1 MFLRTHGNLWQT
13 KNARDEK
20 NKTFNDHKSNTPA
33 YKYYNVRHIDIHP
46 TATVT
51 IAKRTRERET
61 NAKTKR
67 MLKLNNKIDR
77 PKNELLFEM
86 WNHETSTL
94 NSGSGF
100 EKCGRTNAYS
110 YIFGWDRTEVINQ
123 SAVCVCVC
131 WTMKPRDFRASQK
144 SLLWFGLN
152 SNVDCTQQTALRCDN
167 DQIKST
173 DRFCIHTQTHLLSK
187 QPIVTM
193 WNGKSLWH

>member
-1 MFLRTHGNLWQT
+1 
-13 KNARDEK
+13 
-20 NKTFNDHKSNTPA
+20 
-33 YKYYNVRHIDIHP
+33 
-46 TATVT
+46 
-51 IAKRTRERET
+51 
-61 NAKTKR
+61 

-131 WTMKPRDFRASQK
+131 VERWNRATFVLHKNHCYDSVWIVMWIVHSKQHYDAITIK
-144 SLLWFGLN
+144 SNRPTDSAYIHRHICWVN
-152 SNVDCTQQTALRCDN
+152 SPLLRCEMANLYD
-167 DQIKST
+167 ISI
-173 DRFCIHTQTHLLSK
+173 CICIYMCRCTFA
-187 QPIVTM
+187 IMV
-193 WNGKSLWH
+193 